1 MIMRCLLLSLTLLSV
16 TSLAHAAPRQ
26 LTLFSDAS
34 LLEVE
39 ITAKKGV
46 ADFSFPAPIREV
58 TLRVRPLDTASSI
71 GRVDIFPFKT
81 SDKLQ
86 KELDSLTEQKHRLED
101 RLKAL
106 DTREGIFAAAAKSQ
120 SSKAPRKTKTNPD
133 PMTSVRQGTDFA
145 IAQLEA
151 VFTARRRA
159 EQDLKKI
166 EARLTG
172 LQKTAVGGP
181 TVRVSITPATG
192 RIKVAALLKDGG
204 WTPRYDIRI
213 QGSGTALLS
222 LAAHSSVSLLEGYTI
237 SVTPAAVSAGQ
248 PPQTYPFSTTG
259 SAHLADWQLPT
270 EKEQVTTSPVPS
282 FSLILKNSST
292 APLAAGKAA
301 IYYAGE
307 YLGTTDF
314 PGLAAGTT
322 TTVTGPK

>member
-1 MIMRCLLLSLTLLSV
+1 MTIRCLLLCLILITA
-16 TSLAHAAPRQ
+16 TSLAQAAPRE
-26 LTLFSDAS
+26 LTLFSDTS
-34 LLEVE
+34 LIEVE
-39 ITAKKGV
+39 VVAKRGV
-46 ADFSFPAPIREV
+46 AEFSFPAPIKEA
-58 TLRVRPLDTASSI
+58 TLRVRPLDNSNSI
-71 GRVDIFPFKT
+71 GRVDLLPFKT
-81 SDKLQ
+81 SDRLQ
-86 KELDSLTEQKHRLED
+86 KELDSLTEQKNRLED

-159 EQDLKKI
+159 EQDLKRVEGKL
-166 EARLTG
+166 AG

-181 TVRVSITPATG
+181 TVRVSVTPATG

-213 QGSGTALLS
+213 QGNGTALLS

-314 PGLAAGTT
+314 PGLAAGAT

>member
-1 MIMRCLLLSLTLLSV
+1 MIMRCLLLSLTLLSA

-46 ADFSFPAPIREV
+46 AEFSFPAPIREG
-58 TLRVRPLDTASSI
+58 TLRVRPLDTAGSI
-71 GRVDIFPFKT
+71 GRVDLFPFRT

-86 KELDSLTEQKHRLED
+86 KELDNLTEQKHRLED

-159 EQDLKKI
+159 EYDLKRV
-166 EARLTG
+166 EARLAS

-181 TVRVSITPATG
+181 TVRVSVTPPTS
-192 RIKVAALLKDGG
+192 RIRIAAILKDGG

-213 QGSGTALLS
+213 QGNGTALLS
-222 LAAHSSVSLLEGYTI
+222 LAADSSSSLPDGYTV
-237 SVTPAAVSAGQ
+237 SVTPVSISTG
-248 PPQTYPFSTTG
+248 PPTQLYPFSVAG
-259 SAHLADWQLPT
+259 SARLAEWLLPT
-270 EKEQVTTSPVPS
+270 EKEQVITSPIPN
-282 FSLILKNSST
+282 FSLTLKNTSNT
-292 APLAAGKAA
+292 PLASGKAA
-301 IYYAGE
+301 IYHHGE
-307 YLGTTDF
+307 FLGTTDF
-314 PGLAAGTT
+314 QGLAAGAA
-322 TTVTGPK
+322 TTVSGPK

>member
-1 MIMRCLLLSLTLLSV
+1 MIIRGLVLCLTLLTA

-39 ITAKKGV
+39 LAAKRGS
-46 ADFSFPAPIREV
+46 AEFSFPAPIREG
-58 TLRVRPLDTASSI
+58 TLRIKPLDNSTIA
-71 GRVDIFPFKT
+71 RVELFPFKT

-120 SSKAPRKTKTNPD
+120 SSKAPRKTKANPD

-159 EQDLKKI
+159 EQDLKRV
-166 EARLTG
+166 EGRLAN

-181 TVRVSITPATG
+181 MVRVSVTPATARL
-192 RIKVAALLKDGG
+192 RIAAVLKEGG
-204 WTPRYDIRI
+204 WTPGYDIRI
-213 QGSGTALLS
+213 QGNGTALLA
-222 LAAHSSVSLLEGYTI
+222 LVAHTSSWLPDGYAV
-237 SVTPAAVSAGQ
+237 SVTPAAINAGQ
-248 PPQTYPFSTTG
+248 PTQFCPFATAG
-259 SAHLADWQLPT
+259 SPRLAEWQLPI
-270 EKEQVTTSPVPS
+270 EKEQVTTSPIPN
-282 FSLILKNSST
+282 FSLILKNT
-292 APLAAGKAA
+292 TGTPFTAGKAA
-301 IYYAGE
+301 IYYHGE
-307 YLGTTDF
+307 FLGTTDF
-314 PGLAAGTT
+314 QGLAAGAS
-322 TTVTGPK
+322 TTVAGPK

>member
-1 MIMRCLLLSLTLLSV
+1 MTIRCLLLCLTLLSV
-16 TSLAHAAPRQ
+16 TSLVHAAPRQ

-34 LLEVE
+34 LIEVE
-39 ITAKKGV
+39 LTAKKGV
-46 ADFSFPAPIREV
+46 AEFSFPAPIKEA
-58 TLRVRPLDTASSI
+58 TLRVRPLDSSYSI
-71 GRVDIFPFKT
+71 GRVDLLPFKT
-81 SDKLQ
+81 SEKLQ

-159 EQDLKKI
+159 EQDLKRVEGKL
-166 EARLTG
+166 AG

-181 TVRVSITPATG
+181 TVRVSVTPATG

-213 QGSGTALLS
+213 QGNGTALLS
-222 LAAHSSVSLLEGYTI
+222 LAAHSSVSLLDGYAV
-237 SVTPAAVSAGQ
+237 SVTPAAISAGQ
-248 PPQTYPFSTTG
+248 PTQTYPFSTTG

-270 EKEQVTTSPVPS
+270 EKEQVTISPVPN
-282 FSLILKNSST
+282 FSLTLKNPST

-314 PGLAAGTT
+314 PGLAAGAT

>member
-1 MIMRCLLLSLTLLSV
+1 MIIRGLVLCLMLLTV

-34 LLEVE
+34 LIEVE
-39 ITAKKGV
+39 VVTKKGV
-46 ADFSFPAPIREV
+46 AEFSFPAPIREG
-58 TLRVRPLDTASSI
+58 TLRIKPLDTGSI
-71 GRVDIFPFKT
+71 ARVELLPFKT

-159 EQDLKKI
+159 EYDLKRV
-166 EARLTG
+166 EARLAS

-181 TVRVSITPATG
+181 TVRVSVTPPTS
-192 RIKVAALLKDGG
+192 RIRIAAILKDGG

-213 QGSGTALLS
+213 QGNGTALLS
-222 LAAHSSVSLLEGYTI
+222 LAADSSSSLPDGYTV
-237 SVTPAAVSAGQ
+237 SVTPVSISTG
-248 PPQTYPFSTTG
+248 PPTQLYPFSFAG
-259 SAHLADWQLPT
+259 SARLAEWLLPT
-270 EKEQVTTSPVPS
+270 EKEQVITSPIPN
-282 FSLILKNSST
+282 FSLTLKNTSNT
-292 APLAAGKAA
+292 PLASGKAA
-301 IYYAGE
+301 IYHHGE
-307 YLGTTDF
+307 FLGTTDF
-314 PGLAAGTT
+314 QGLAAGAA
-322 TTVTGPK
+322 TTVSGPK

>member
-1 MIMRCLLLSLTLLSV
+1 MIIRCLLLCLTLLSV

-34 LLEVE
+34 LIEVE
-39 ITAKKGV
+39 ITAKRGV
-46 ADFSFPAPIREV
+46 AEFSFPAPVKEA
-58 TLRVRPLDTASSI
+58 TLRVRPLDSSYSI
-71 GRVDIFPFKT
+71 GRVDLLPFKT

-159 EQDLKKI
+159 EQDLKRV
-166 EARLTG
+166 EGRLAG

-181 TVRVSITPATG
+181 TVRVSVTPATS
-192 RIKVAALLKDGG
+192 RIRVAALLKDGG

-213 QGSGTALLS
+213 QGNGTALLA
-222 LAAHSSVSLLEGYTI
+222 LAADTSTLPDGYTI

-248 PPQTYPFSTTG
+248 PTQTYPFSTAG
-259 SAHLADWQLPT
+259 SAHLANWQLPT
-270 EKEQVTTSPVPS
+270 EKEQVTASPIPG
-282 FSLILKNSST
+282 FSITIKNNS
-292 APLAAGKAA
+292 ALPLAAGKAT
-301 IYYAGE
+301 IYYSGE
-307 YLGTTDF
+307 YLGTTYF
-314 PGLAAGTT
+314 SGLAAGAS

>member
-1 MIMRCLLLSLTLLSV
+1 MTRRCLLLCLTLLCV

-34 LLEVE
+34 LLEAEVV
-39 ITAKKGV
+39 AKRGS
-46 ADFSFPAPIREV
+46 AEFSFPAPIREG
-58 TLRVRPLDTASSI
+58 TLRVRPLDNSNSI
-71 GRVDIFPFKT
+71 GRVDLLPFKT

-133 PMTSVRQGTDFA
+133 PLTSVRQGTDFA

-159 EQDLKKI
+159 EQDLKRV
-166 EARLTG
+166 EARLAG

-181 TVRVSITPATG
+181 TVRVSVTPATG
-192 RIKVAALLKDGG
+192 RIRIAAILKDGG

-213 QGSGTALLS
+213 QGNGTALLS
-222 LAAHSSVSLLEGYTI
+222 LAADSSSSLPDGYAV
-237 SVTPAAVSAGQ
+237 SVTPVSINAGQ
-248 PPQTYPFSTTG
+248 PSQSYPFSTAG
-259 SAHLADWQLPT
+259 SAHLASWQLPT
-270 EKEQVTTSPVPS
+270 EKEQVTTSPAPH
-282 FSLILKNSST
+282 FSLTLKNT
-292 APLAAGKAA
+292 GTTPLASGKAT

-307 YLGTTDF
+307 YLGNADF
-314 PGLAAGTT
+314 SGVAAGAS
-322 TTVTGPK
+322 TTVSGPK

>member
-1 MIMRCLLLSLTLLSV
+1 VTIRCLRLCLILLSM

-34 LLEVE
+34 LIEVE
-39 ITAKKGV
+39 VAAKKGV
-46 ADFSFPAPIREV
+46 AEFSFPAPIKEA
-58 TLRVRPLDTASSI
+58 TLRVRPLDNSNSI
-71 GRVDIFPFKT
+71 GRVELLPLKT

-159 EQDLKKI
+159 EQDLKRVEGKL
-166 EARLTG
+166 AG

-181 TVRVSITPATG
+181 TVRVSVTPATG
-192 RIKVAALLKDGG
+192 RIRIAAILKDGG

-213 QGSGTALLS
+213 HGNGTALLS
-222 LAAHSSVSLLEGYTI
+222 LAANSSSSLPDGYTV
-237 SVTPAAVSAGQ
+237 SVTLAAVSAGQ
-248 PPQTYPFSTTG
+248 PTQTYPFSTAG
-259 SAHLADWQLPT
+259 SAHLADWQLPI
-270 EKEQVTTSPVPS
+270 EKEQVTTSPSPS
-282 FSLILKNSST
+282 FSLTLKNTST
-292 APLAAGKAA
+292 NPLGAGKAA

-307 YLGTTDF
+307 YLGNADF
-314 PGLAAGTT
+314 SGVATGAS

>member
-1 MIMRCLLLSLTLLSV
+1 MIMRCLLLSLTLFSV

-34 LLEVE
+34 LIEVE
-39 ITAKKGV
+39 LTAKKGV
-46 ADFSFPAPIREV
+46 AEFSFPAPIKEA
-58 TLRVRPLDTASSI
+58 TLRVRPLDSNYSI
-71 GRVDIFPFKT
+71 GRVDLLPFKT

-159 EQDLKKI
+159 EQDLKRVEGKL
-166 EARLTG
+166 AG

-181 TVRVSITPATG
+181 TVRVSVIPATG

-213 QGSGTALLS
+213 QGNGTALLS
-222 LAAHSSVSLLEGYTI
+222 LAAHSSVSLLDGYAV

-248 PPQTYPFSTTG
+248 PTQTYPFSTAG
-259 SAHLADWQLPT
+259 SAHLADWQLLT
-270 EKEQVTTSPVPS
+270 EKEQVTTSPVPN
-282 FSLILKNSST
+282 FSLTLKNSST
-292 APLAAGKAA
+292 TPLAAGKAV

-307 YLGTTDF
+307 YLGTTEF
-314 PGLAAGTT
+314 PGLAAGAT

>member
-1 MIMRCLLLSLTLLSV
+1 MIIRYLLICLTLLSV

-34 LLEVE
+34 LIEVE
-39 ITAKKGV
+39 VAAKKGV
-46 ADFSFPAPIREV
+46 GEFSFPAPIREG
-58 TLRVRPLDTASSI
+58 TLRVKPLDNGSI
-71 GRVDIFPFKT
+71 TRVELLPFKT

-159 EQDLKKI
+159 EQDLKRV
-166 EARLTG
+166 EGRLVG

-181 TVRVSITPATG
+181 TVRVSVTPATS
-192 RIKVAALLKDGG
+192 RIRVAAILKDGG

-213 QGSGTALLS
+213 QGNGTALLA
-222 LAAHSSVSLLEGYTI
+222 LAADSSSWLPEGFTV
-237 SVTPAAVSAGQ
+237 SVTPAAINAGQ
-248 PPQTYPFSTTG
+248 PTQLYPFSVAG
-259 SAHLADWQLPT
+259 SARLAEWQLPT
-270 EKEQVTTSPVPS
+270 EKEQVITSPLPS
-282 FSLILKNSST
+282 FSLTLKNTSST
-292 APLAAGKAA
+292 PLAAGKAA
-301 IYYAGE
+301 IYYHGE
-307 YLGTTDF
+307 FLGTTDF
-314 PGLAAGTT
+314 QGLAAGAATR
-322 TTVTGPK
+322 VSGPK

>member
-1 MIMRCLLLSLTLLSV
+1 MIIRGLVLCLMLLTV

-34 LLEVE
+34 LIEVE
-39 ITAKKGV
+39 VVTKKGV
-46 ADFSFPAPIREV
+46 AEFSFPAPIREG
-58 TLRVRPLDTASSI
+58 TLRIKPLDTGSI
-71 GRVDIFPFKT
+71 ARVELLPFKT

-159 EQDLKKI
+159 EQDLKRVEGKL
-166 EARLTG
+166 AG

-181 TVRVSITPATG
+181 TVRVSVTPATG
-192 RIKVAALLKDGG
+192 RLRIAAVLRDGG

-213 QGSGTALLS
+213 QGNGTALLA
-222 LAAHSSVSLLEGYTI
+222 LVPHTSSWLPDGYAV
-237 SVTPAAVSAGQ
+237 SVTPAAISAGQ
-248 PPQTYPFSTTG
+248 PTQLYPFATAG
-259 SAHLADWQLPT
+259 SPRLAEWQLPT
-270 EKEQVTTSPVPS
+270 EKEQVITNPIPS
-282 FSLILKNSST
+282 FSLTLKNTSGT
-292 APLAAGKAA
+292 ALAAGKAA
-301 IYYAGE
+301 IYYHGE
-307 YLGTTDF
+307 FLGITDF
-314 PGLAAGTT
+314 QGLTAGAS